1 MEEWGRDAG
10 RREAEGGEGGEGG
23 EGREEE
29 GGGGGGGV
37 GGWRGMLAVSGGGL
51 KGPGCRAR
59 VSRARVGRG
68 RCAVRG
74 QAGSR
79 DGQLVVTLEKRIDA
93 VAASEWDACAAHAC
107 GRQGGMN
114 PFVSHDFL
122 SVLEESGS
130 VCRER
135 GWLPQHV
142 VVREATEDAAAPGG
156 GGDAGGAN
164 QGRVVAVCPLYLK
177 GHSQG
182 EYVFD
187 HGWAQAFERHGVAY
201 YPKLQSCVPF
211 TPATG
216 PRIMVRDLGDA
227 RREAEVGVAVA
238 RTLADVGKQMG
249 VSSVHVTFPTEADVE
264 ALEAT
269 GRFRRRLG
277 VQYHWENPL
286 VSDGENGRERRY
298 ASFAD
303 FEAHLKQ
310 KKRASVRKERKK
322 ALRNGELE
330 IVRLTGSALAEE
342 HWDAFW
348 GFYMDTTDRKWGQAY
363 LTREFFSL
371 LGERMAD
378 QVLLV
383 MARRVEDGRWVA
395 GALNLIGGDT
405 LFGRNWGCDGFHEG
419 LHFEVCYYQAIEAA
433 LEMGLHRVEAGAQGE
448 HKISRGYLPTLTYS
462 AHAICVDAFDAPVA
476 DFLSREGEEVQDA
489 VAYLMQSSPFKPDEG

>member
-1 MEEWGRDAG
+1 
-10 RREAEGGEGGEGG
+10 
-23 EGREEE
+23 
-29 GGGGGGGV
+29 
-37 GGWRGMLAVSGGGL
+37 
-51 KGPGCRAR
+51 
-59 VSRARVGRG
+59 
-68 RCAVRG
+68 
-74 QAGSR
+74 
-79 DGQLVVTLEKRIDA
+79 
-93 VAASEWDACAAHAC
+93 
-107 GRQGGMN
+107 
-114 PFVSHDFL
+114 VSHDFL

-269 GRFRRRLG
+269 GRG
-277 VQYHWENPL
+277 VATAL
-286 VSDGENGRERRY
+286 VQ
-298 ASFAD
+298 AFAD
-303 FEAHLKQ
+303 AGMKVEI
-310 KKRASVRKERKK
+310 ET
-322 ALRNGELE
+322 ELE
-330 IVRLTGSALAEE
+330 KGPAFEIGEPLGEE
-342 HWDAFW
+342 HTA
-348 GFYMDTTDRKWGQAY
+348 AI
-363 LTREFFSL
+363 
-371 LGERMAD
+371 
-378 QVLLV
+378 
-383 MARRVEDGRWVA
+383 VA
-395 GALNLIGGDT
+395 A
-405 LFGRNWGCDGFHEG
+405 
-419 LHFEVCYYQAIEAA
+419 
-433 LEMGLHRVEAGAQGE
+433 M
-448 HKISRGYLPTLTYS
+448 S
-462 AHAICVDAFDAPVA
+462 A
-476 DFLSREGEEVQDA
+476 
-489 VAYLMQSSPFKPDEG
+489 